1 MLAFSCRLLLSLPV
15 LELVCVMTSEVL
27 LGFKAE
33 TEVFGGVVTPSKEVF
48 VVASVAQPVEQLTV
62 GVEKR

>member
-1 MLAFSCRLLLSLPV
+1 MLAFGCRLLLSLPV
-15 LELVCVMTSEVL
+15 LEWVCVMTSEMV

-48 VVASVAQPVEQLTV
+48 VVASVAHPEAQLTV
-62 GVEKR
+62 GVEKK